1 MLSTTPASRA
11 TTRVLLSPSDP
22 PHHASTCGA
31 VRRHARRRRH
41 VGTLRSTSPDVAARL
56 CAEGVPA
63 ADISVVAPEVERC
76 IRVLR
81 RSGDDV
87 LSLRLHPWT
96 MELLARYGDKLC
108 CLLMTTRGKV
118 DAW

>member
-1 MLSTTPASRA
+1 M
-11 TTRVLLSPSDP
+11 
-22 PHHASTCGA
+22 
-31 VRRHARRRRH
+31 
-41 VGTLRSTSPDVAARL
+41 AARL